1 MHVCCSI
8 YLANTHTQISTRK
21 IAACE
26 KWATSLFPEITLFLK
41 LKQSCYFSCLS
52 VIVTWNWHWIKS
64 KLIRALQKLGSIFF
78 FFFTRVAYVY
88 IYIPKHT
95 HIYSMLY
102 KIHSQMFKGI
112 IFFLPSPLPLCS
124 LSCSW
129 HLLLFHISTAYSY
142 LALRSWIRSL
152 QVRYTNS

>member
-1 MHVCCSI
+1 MYAALSI
-8 YLANTHTQISTRK
+8 SPTYTHTQISTRK

-26 KWATSLFPEITLFLK
+26 KWETSLFPEITLFLK

-64 KLIRALQKLGSIFF
+64 KLIRALQKLGSTFF
-78 FFFTRVAYVY
+78 FFYEGCICIHIHTQ
-88 IYIPKHT
+88 T

-102 KIHSQMFKGI
+102 KIHLKMFKGI
-112 IFFLPSPLPLCS
+112 IFFLPSPLPLYS